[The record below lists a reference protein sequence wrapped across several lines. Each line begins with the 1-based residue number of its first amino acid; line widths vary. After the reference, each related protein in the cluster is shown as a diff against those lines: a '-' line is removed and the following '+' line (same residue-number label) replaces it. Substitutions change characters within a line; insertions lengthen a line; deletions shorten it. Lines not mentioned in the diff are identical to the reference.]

1 MNRGMNRSLF
11 TTLALLCAVT
21 GSHIG
26 FAEQGFGLT
35 NLVPQ
40 RYLNQVRKGS
50 EDKLPEV
57 PANTE
62 RDFIPPALPQTGQA
76 TQFAAAQPV
85 SAPPKAPGEVPK
97 GSYMQTFLSAAGG
110 AGAAPEQSAA
120 NADKAAENR
129 GFIAGSIGDA
139 PSAGGVTGLGAG
151 WSDQGER
158 QPLASET
165 RILRDSS
172 YGAPGGQQTAA
183 DRLVASVSGESES
196 QAPGGSDSISDS
208 EKGESYRSLTSVL
221 AFQEMPR
228 GNSGSIARPK
238 SFWKNPDPSRKVRSS
253 PEALNTLH
261 SKEVMGDAAASY
273 RRSTS
278 GGPITAAAEPTA
290 KAAEAQAV
298 PFQVPGFTFPIPG
311 MTPPAAE

>member
-1 MNRGMNRSLF
+1 MNRSLL
-11 TTLALLCAVT
+11 TIALLCAVT
-21 GSHIG
+21 GSQIS

-57 PANTE
+57 PASAE
-62 RDFIPPALPQTGQA
+62 RDFIPPVLPQSGQA
-76 TQFAAAQPV
+76 TRFPNQQPITT
-85 SAPPKAPGEVPK
+85 PPKAPVEVPK
-97 GSYMQTFLSAAGG
+97 GSYMQTFLSAAEG
-110 AGAAPEQSAA
+110 AGATPEQAA
-120 NADKAAENR
+120 AVIDKAPANR
-129 GFIAGSIGDA
+129 GFFAGSIGDA
-139 PSAGGVTGLGAG
+139 PDSGGVTGLGAG

-158 QPLASET
+158 QPLAASET
-165 RILRDSS
+165 RILKDSS
-172 YGAPGGQQTAA
+172 FGPQGGQQTAA
-183 DRLVASVSGESES
+183 DRLVASVSGEADS
-196 QAPGGSDSISDS
+196 QTPGGPDSLSDS

-238 SFWKNPDPSRKVRSS
+238 SFWKNPDPSRKIRSS
-253 PEALNTLH
+253 AEALNTLH
-261 SKEVMGDAAASY
+261 NKEVMGDAAASY

-278 GGPITAAAEPTA
+278 GGPITAAAEPA
-290 KAAEAQAV
+290 IKSAEAQAV
-298 PFQVPGFTFPIPG
+298 PFQVPGFAFPLPG

>member
-1 MNRGMNRSLF
+1 MNRGMNRSLL
-11 TTLALLCAVT
+11 TIALLCSVT
-21 GSHIG
+21 GSQIS

-57 PANTE
+57 PASAE
-62 RDFIPPALPQTGQA
+62 RDFIPP
-76 TQFAAAQPV
+76 QFPNQPV
-85 SAPPKAPGEVPK
+85 VQQPITAPPKAPVEVPK

-110 AGAAPEQSAA
+110 GATPEQAA
-120 NADKAAENR
+120 VVIEKNGEKVPANR

-139 PSAGGVTGLGAG
+139 PDSGGVTGLGAG

-158 QPLASET
+158 QPLAASET
-165 RILRDSS
+165 RVLKDSS
-172 YGAPGGQQTAA
+172 FGAQGGQQTAA
-183 DRLVASVSGESES
+183 DRLVASVSSEDDS
-196 QAPGGSDSISDS
+196 QAPGGPDSISES

-238 SFWKNPDPSRKVRSS
+238 SFWKNPDPKTKIRSS
-253 PEALNTLH
+253 AEALNTLH
-261 SKEVMGDAAASY
+261 NKEVMGDAAASY

-278 GGPITAAAEPTA
+278 GGPITAAAEPAT
-290 KAAEAQAV
+290 KSAEAQAV
-298 PFQVPGFTFPIPG
+298 PFQVPGFTFPMPG
-311 MTPPAAE
+311 MTPPASE

>member
-1 MNRGMNRSLF
+1 MNRGMKRSLC
-11 TTLALLCAVT
+11 TLALLCSVT
-21 GSHIG
+21 GSHIS
-26 FAEQGFGLT
+26 FAEQGFGLS

-57 PANTE
+57 PASPG
-62 RDFIPPALPQTGQA
+62 RDFIPPAPVTAGQPL
-76 TQFAAAQPV
+76 AAPTL
-85 SAPPKAPGEVPK
+85 SAPPKAPPVEVPK
-97 GSYMQTFLSAAGG
+97 GSYLQTFLSAAGE
-110 AGAAPEQSAA
+110 AVAKPEQAA
-120 NADKAAENR
+120 ASVDKAAPNR
-129 GFIAGSIGDA
+129 GFIAGSLGDA

-172 YGAPGGQQTAA
+172 YGAPGGQPTAA
-183 DRLVASVSGESES
+183 DRLVASVSGESDS
-196 QAPGGSDSISDS
+196 QVPGGADSLSDS
-208 EKGESYRSLTSVL
+208 ERGESYRSLTSVL

-238 SFWKNPDPSRKVRSS
+238 SFWKNPDPSRKIRSS
-253 PEALNTLH
+253 AEALNTLH
-261 SKEVMGDAAASY
+261 NKEVMGEAAASY

-278 GGPITAAAEPTA
+278 GGPVAAAVEPAT
-290 KAAEAQAV
+290 KSAEAQAV
-298 PFQVPGFTFPIPG
+298 PFQVPGFSFPIPG
-311 MTPPAAE
+311 MTPPASE

>member
-1 MNRGMNRSLF
+1 MNRSLF
-11 TTLALLCAVT
+11 TLALLCSVT
-21 GSHIG
+21 GSHIS

-62 RDFIPPALPQTGQA
+62 RDFIPPALPQAGQA
-76 TQFAAAQPV
+76 TQFAAARPV
-85 SAPPKAPGEVPK
+85 SAPPKVSVEVPK

-110 AGAAPEQSAA
+110 AEGTADQDAASL
-120 NADKAAENR
+120 DKAAANR

-165 RILRDSS
+165 RILKDSS

-183 DRLVASVSGESES
+183 DRLVASVSGKSES
-196 QAPGGSDSISDS
+196 QAPGGADSISDS

-228 GNSGSIARPK
+228 GNNSGNSGSLARPK

-253 PEALNTLH
+253 AEALNTLH
-261 SKEVMGDAAASY
+261 NKEVMGDAAASY

-278 GGPITAAAEPTA
+278 GGPITAAAEPAA

-298 PFQVPGFTFPIPG
+298 PFQVPGFTFPMPG
-311 MTPPAAE
+311 MTPLTAE